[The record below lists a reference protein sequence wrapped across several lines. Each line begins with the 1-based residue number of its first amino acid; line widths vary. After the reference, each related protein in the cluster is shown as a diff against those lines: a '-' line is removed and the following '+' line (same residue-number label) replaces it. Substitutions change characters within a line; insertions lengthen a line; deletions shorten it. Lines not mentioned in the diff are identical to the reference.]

1 MTEKQVNNIEAQKQG
16 KSSAGRARATPNAL
30 LSPGSMT
37 TLALLD
43 RR

>member
-16 KSSAGRARATPNAL
+16 KSSATRAPASANAL
-30 LSPGSMT
+30 PSPMSMT
-37 TLALLD
+37 KLALLD